1 MTNLEL
7 LPMEVGT
14 FRLKTAV
21 PASVS
26 AGGHLPQC
34 KRVGR
39 LREHLYRK

>member
-7 LPMEVGT
+7 LPLEVGT
-14 FRLKTAV
+14 FRLKRGC
-21 PASVS
+21 PAS